1 MIIIAFDRHHLL
13 GGLGDR
19 IVGIISAKVIAN
31 VTEQKFFILWTKENI
46 KKYLDYEKY
55 DYELNKINTNSIR
68 VYEFMNNRNIAKNF
82 MENNKNLF
90 EYEINKMYTNNE
102 ISEFLFSMPK
112 YIHKN
117 FYDIIFS
124 EYKSLYNDILKP
136 TKHLLKLVNKYTEN
150 KDNIVGIQIRAGDW
164 TMKTNKND
172 YAGGHSYKRFKN
184 KTDRDSIILNIFKKA
199 KEYINDDDFIFITSD
214 CDKVYELAK
223 TLWKE
228 ENIIYNHDIPQ
239 HFDRKSIDNDI
250 SKIFIDNYIL
260 SQKTRLLVISEY
272 SNFGRIAALSSN
284 HDNIYDLDLKKIDKK
299 DLIVKHPN
307 L

>member
-31 VTEQKFFILWTKENI
+31 VTRQKFFILWTKENI
-46 KKYLDYEKY
+46 KKYLNYEKY

-68 VYEFMNNRNIAKNF
+68 VYDFMNNRNIAKNF

-90 EYEINKMYTNNE
+90 EYEINKIYTNNE
-102 ISEFLFSMPK
+102 ISEFLFNIPK
-112 YIHKN
+112 YSDKN

-124 EYKSLYNDILKP
+124 EYKSLYKDILKP
-136 TKHLLKLVNKYTEN
+136 TKHLLDLVNNYTEN

-172 YAGGHSYKRFKN
+172 YAGGHSYKRFRN

-199 KEYINDDDFIFITSD
+199 KKHINDDDFIFITSD

-228 ENIIYNHDIPQ
+228 EKIIYNDDIPQ
-239 HFDRKSIDNDI
+239 HFDRKSIHNDI